1 MISLCKPYHPPTP
14 EALAIGLSSLAA
26 RNVGNSF
33 ELYWYLKEH
42 PQDPRPDGLMEAI
55 APQKTWLNRIGELAS
70 YGTDCVCCL
79 GWRIIVSGIIGIGV
93 GKWLL

>member
-14 EALAIGLSSLAA
+14 ESLTSRLSPEAA
-26 RNVGNSF
+26 KHIGNSF
-33 ELYWYLKEH
+33 ELYWFLKENEKEIC
-42 PQDPRPDGLMEAI
+42 QEGLIESI
-55 APQKTWLNRIGELAS
+55 SPQKTWLNRIGELAS

-79 GWRIIVSGIIGIGV
+79 GWRIIFSGIIGIGV